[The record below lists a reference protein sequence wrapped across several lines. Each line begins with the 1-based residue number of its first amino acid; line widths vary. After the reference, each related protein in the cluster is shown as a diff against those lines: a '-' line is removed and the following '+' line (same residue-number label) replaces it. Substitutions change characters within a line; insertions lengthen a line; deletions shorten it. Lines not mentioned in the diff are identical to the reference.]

1 MIYMEEK
8 TTIRSVRDLKAE
20 IARLTLRKMEQEA
33 YLSDQYR
40 LLNKKINGPIR
51 FFNNLVSYVPGTG
64 VLKGVVSGVRQT
76 VTGNN
81 KDADWLTKALSLAA
95 PFILNST
102 LLKKSGWLKKALVL
116 IASEKAVGQINQ
128 NSISNVI
135 SKVTSFIS
143 PKNKKKKKKVVV
155 APEYSD
161 TGHDIIS
168 ESGVPTP

>member
-1 MIYMEEK
+1 MINTEEK
-8 TTIRSVRDLKAE
+8 NTIRSVRDLKAE
-20 IARLTLRKMEQEA
+20 IARLTLRKTEQEA

-51 FFNNLVSYVPGTG
+51 FFNTLVSYVPGTG
-64 VLKGVVSGVRQT
+64 VLRGVVSGVRQT

-81 KDADWLTKALSLAA
+81 KDADWLTKVLSLAA
-95 PFILNST
+95 PFVLNST

-135 SKVTSFIS
+135 TKVSSFIS
-143 PKNKKKKKKVVV
+143 PKNKKKKKKTVVDS
-155 APEYSD
+155 AYSD
-161 TGHDIIS
+161 MNHDIIS
-168 ESGVPTP
+168 ESSIPTS